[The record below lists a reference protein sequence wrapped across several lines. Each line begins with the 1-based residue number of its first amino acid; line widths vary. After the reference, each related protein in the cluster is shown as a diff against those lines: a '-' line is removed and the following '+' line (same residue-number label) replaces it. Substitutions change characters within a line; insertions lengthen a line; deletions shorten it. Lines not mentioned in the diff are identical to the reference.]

1 MLELVKN
8 HPEQSEPILE
18 KHLFA
23 NPNDL
28 LTLRL
33 LGLTKRNLGKLE
45 ESIALFKQAIELDPN
60 DAETSNQ
67 LALVHRESGD
77 LHMAILYMANA
88 VNLSPTAQNWTN
100 LGKLF
105 IERKRLDS
113 AEFALIEA
121 VNLDPNFASAQYE
134 LSILYGLQGRW
145 SEFFPQYEW
154 RLRYFDDLDA
164 VIWDGSDIQNKRLL
178 VHGEQGCGD
187 WIHFA
192 RFLSLARE
200 RGAYVI
206 LHCPTTLIRLLL
218 PLVDEVVDGREQ
230 PPQTDLRCS
239 IVSLPWLLMQPARDH
254 VGHGQAALPTA
265 G

>member
-18 KHLFA
+18 KHLLA
-23 NPNDL
+23 NPDDL

-45 ESIALFKQAIELDPN
+45 ESIVLFKQAMELDPD

-67 LALVHRESGD
+67 MSLVHLESGN
-77 LHMAILYMANA
+77 LNMAIIYMANA

-113 AEFALIEA
+113 AEFALVEA

-145 SEFFPQYEW
+145 SEFFSQYEW

-164 VIWDGSDIQNKRLL
+164 VIWDGSEIQNKSLL
-178 VHGEQGCGD
+178 VHGEQGYGD
-187 WIHFA
+187 WIHFS
-192 RFLSLARE
+192 RFLPIARE
-200 RGAYVI
+200 LGAYVV
-206 LHCPTTLIRLLL
+206 LHCPTALTRLLS
-218 PLVDEVVDGREQ
+218 PLVDEVVDEKEQ
-230 PPQTDLRCS
+230 PRQTDIRCS
-239 IVSLPWLLMQPARDH
+239 IISLPWLLN
-254 VGHGQAALPTA
+254 TA
-265 G
+265 CP